1 MTKEIFT
8 SESVM
13 PGHPDKLSDLISD
26 TILDEY
32 LKVDENAKVAVETMV
47 TPNNIILGGEV
58 GSKYILS
65 PKYLAEVIQN
75 LIKKSG
81 YNHQGFS
88 IQNLN
93 ISSHIHEQSPD
104 ISVGVEKNEGAGD
117 QGLMFGYACNDNED
131 FMPMPISLAHKIMQ
145 NLDEKIKSG
154 ALQGLGPDGKCQVS
168 VEYENGKP
176 VKADNIVLSIMHNE
190 RIPSAALSEILFP
203 IVKESLPEGFMCD
216 KEKLLINPT
225 GRFIIGGPMA
235 DCGLTGRKIIVD
247 TYGGAVP
254 HGGGAFSGKDPSKV
268 DRSAAYMAR
277 YIAKNIVA
285 AKLADRCLINI
296 SYAIGISEPV
306 SFKINTFETGKIS
319 DEKLA
324 EKLAE
329 VFKLKPQEI
338 IEALKL
344 KNPIY
349 STTSNFGHFGRKA
362 EDDLFTWEKLDKIK
376 EIKSAIK

>member
-32 LKVDENAKVAVETMV
+32 LKIDENAKVAIETMV

-65 PKYLAEVIQN
+65 PKYIAEVIQN
-75 LIKKSG
+75 IVKTSG

-104 ISVGVEKNEGAGD
+104 ISMGVEKNEGAGD

-131 FMPMPISLAHKIMQ
+131 FMPMPISIAHKIMK
-145 NLDEKIKSG
+145 NLDEKIKSNT
-154 ALQGLGPDGKCQVS
+154 LQGLGPDGKCQVS
-168 VEYENGKP
+168 VIYENGKP

-190 RIPSAALSEILFP
+190 RIPSSALSEILYP
-203 IVKESLPEGFMCD
+203 IIEESLPEGFMCD
-216 KEKLLINPT
+216 KDKLLINPT
-225 GRFIIGGPMA
+225 GRFIVGGPMA

-285 AKLADRCLINI
+285 AKVAEKCLVNI
-296 SYAIGISEPV
+296 CYAIGVSEPV
-306 SFKINTFETGKIS
+306 SFKINSFGTGKIS
-319 DEKLA
+319 DEKLTD
-324 EKLAE
+324 KLKE
-329 VFKLKPQEI
+329 VFKLKPAQI

-349 STTSNFGHFGRKA
+349 SATSNFGHFGRKA

-376 EIKSAIK
+376 EIKAAIK